1 MTSTSE
7 REIETVVKEVAL
19 QSLKHNYSWVADHL
33 DLSDEA
39 LLPVVEYLCKEAVG
53 GEKMKLSA

>member
-39 LLPVVEYLCKEAVG
+39 LLPVVEYLCIAVG